1 MKLILTQPEIEAILR
16 AHVNATVQLTSGS
29 DYNIEFTATR
39 SDSGM
44 TATIDIPYMGVASI
58 PAIASANNSSS
69 APEAAATPAAE
80 TPAPRGPGRP
90 KGSKNGTGL
99 LGGAASAPTP
109 VAVAS
114 AQTTNAGG
122 LLGGGLTPATQP
134 IQNPTPVDENEPEE
148 GEAPEAEA
156 EEAQEATETA
166 AEPAAETSAPIAPA
180 EAAPAPRKG
189 PSLFGN

>member
-58 PAIASANNSSS
+58 PAIVSANNSSS
-69 APEAAATPAAE
+69 APEAATPVPDAP
-80 TPAPRGPGRP
+80 TPRGPGRP
-90 KGSKNGTGL
+90 KGSKNATSL

-109 VAVAS
+109 VAVAA
-114 AQTTNAGG
+114 AQSTTAGS
-122 LLGGGLTPATQP
+122 LLGGGLIPASQP
-134 IQNPTPVDENEPEE
+134 IQNPAPVEADQAEE
-148 GEAPEAEA
+148 AEAEEAEA

-166 AEPAAETSAPIAPA
+166 AEPAAETSAPVAPA
-180 EAAPAPRKG
+180 EPAPAPKKS

>member
-69 APEAAATPAAE
+69 APEATTPVPDA
-80 TPAPRGPGRP
+80 PAPRGPGRP
-90 KGSKNGTGL
+90 KGSKNATSL

-109 VAVAS
+109 VAAAP
-114 AQTTNAGG
+114 AQSTTAGS
-122 LLGGGLTPATQP
+122 LLGGGLIPASQP
-134 IQNPTPVDENEPEE
+134 IQNPTPVEE
-148 GEAPEAEA
+148 AEAEAEEAEA
-156 EEAQEATETA
+156 EEAQEATEAGSA
-166 AEPAAETSAPIAPA
+166 AVSETSAPVAPA
-180 EAAPAPRKG
+180 EAAPAPKKG

>member
-58 PAIASANNSSS
+58 PAIVSANNSNS
-69 APEAAATPAAE
+69 APEAPTPVPDA
-80 TPAPRGPGRP
+80 PAPRGPGRP
-90 KGSKNGTGL
+90 KGSKNATNL
-99 LGGAASAPTP
+99 LGGAASTPAP
-109 VAVAS
+109 VATAP
-114 AQTTNAGG
+114 AQSTTAGS
-122 LLGGGLTPATQP
+122 LLGSGLIPASQP
-134 IQNPTPVDENEPEE
+134 IQNPTPVEENEPEE
-148 GEAPEAEA
+148 VEAQEPEA
-156 EEAQEATETA
+156 EEAQEATETVT
-166 AEPAAETSAPIAPA
+166 EPAAETSAPIAPA
-180 EAAPAPRKG
+180 EAAPAPKKG